1 MVVVQTITKSPEV
14 HANSF
19 CLRVR
24 HGTIGFLLRGA
35 GKCCG
40 LISKSWDEVNQIT
53 QDVVDI
59 TQNVLQQA
67 ELVIE
72 KLQRTKKLSVEA
84 QEQKLQSL
92 VDKTKQLLD
101 QAKQVISG
109 NRIIPDRIIS
119 IHDPEARP
127 IKKGKLAKKVE
138 FGYKVRIDETESGF
152 VTGYAVYTGNP
163 SDDDLLVPAV
173 QHHQEVF
180 GSAPHAVAASRGF
193 SSRKNERVLQEEL
206 GIQYVSTPFRGKKS
220 KARAELEQE
229 HWYKRR
235 SSPSV
240 VEQQMIIGDSVANL
254 AIDFAYRTLPI
265 KCCRIKPC
273 CMPHNKSAE
282 NRSVKLQ
289 KPALYGRK
297 VNRHLQHHSTNS
309 TLGLAHYLREMR
321 EDAESATTAV
331 YQVLV

>member
-1 MVVVQTITKSPEV
+1 MLRTHQNQTTLWDAILPGPLLSLPTELEYVDQILNDERFMLPFLENFNSSMGRPTIPVQTYLRLMYLKFRYQLGYKTLVQEVSDSIAWRRFCHIAIDEKVPDASTLIKARKRYGEGTVEQLNELLVKKLSEQKVIRHRKFRTDTTVVESDIHHPTDATLLQDGVRAITGTVNRIRKLAS
-14 HANSF
+14 HATEGFVDQTDAVKKKVLSF
-19 CLRVR
+19 TKVLRR
-24 HGTIGFLLRGA
+24 RM
-35 GKCCG
+35 
-40 LISKSWDEVNQIT
+40 SKSWDEVNQIT

-163 SDDDLLVPAV
+163 S
-173 QHHQEVF
+173 
-180 GSAPHAVAASRGF
+180 R
-193 SSRKNERVLQEEL
+193 
-206 GIQYVSTPFRGKKS
+206 
-220 KARAELEQE
+220 
-229 HWYKRR
+229 
-235 SSPSV
+235 
-240 VEQQMIIGDSVANL
+240 
-254 AIDFAYRTLPI
+254 
-265 KCCRIKPC
+265 
-273 CMPHNKSAE
+273 
-282 NRSVKLQ
+282 
-289 KPALYGRK
+289 
-297 VNRHLQHHSTNS
+297 
-309 TLGLAHYLREMR
+309 
-321 EDAESATTAV
+321 
-331 YQVLV
+331 